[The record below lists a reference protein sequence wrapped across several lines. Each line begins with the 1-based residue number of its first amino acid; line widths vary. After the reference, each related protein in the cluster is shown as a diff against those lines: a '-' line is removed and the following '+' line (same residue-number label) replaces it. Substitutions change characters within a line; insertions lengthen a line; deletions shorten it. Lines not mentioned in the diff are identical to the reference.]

1 MFKTVE
7 LVLLENHANVA
18 IDYDENNDVYNLTLI
33 EYDSDTTGDTTTYE
47 IKNKAVVQL
56 KKEQIKEIIRTLK
69 YSLVSKD

>member
-33 EYDSDTTGDTTTYE
+33 EYDSETTGDATTYD

-56 KKEQIKEIIRTLK
+56 EKEQIKEVIRTLE
-69 YSLVSKD
+69 YSLVIED